1 MKQIQLF
8 RKMLLAAAVSI
19 IALMSCQKAENSRFT
34 DTPIVESYLLPGD
47 TFAVQLSHQTP
58 FYESVTYASDDI
70 NNLHVY
76 IHKGNESFQ
85 LEPAGNGKYIHEQL
99 LIAEG
104 DTFNLSFRFNEK
116 EVSGRTWVPA
126 KPVSMSQSVTRIYLP
141 KIDST
146 SGFPGQGLMPE
157 PVEIS
162 WSNPDNSYY
171 LIIIE
176 NIETDPELIREL
188 DEDEDRPAFAFRKA
202 PTSNNSEM
210 LRPMEFEY
218 FGTHRIILFHVLP
231 DYAALYE
238 QNSSSSLN
246 LTNPSTSISNAYG
259 IFTGL
264 SSDTLMLEVKKE

>member
-1 MKQIQLF
+1 
-8 RKMLLAAAVSI
+8 MLLPAAVSFMT
-19 IALMSCQKAENSRFT
+19 LLSCNKAENSHFT

-47 TFAVQLSHQTP
+47 TVAVKLTRQTP
-58 FYESVTYASDDI
+58 FYDAVTYSSDDI
-70 NNLHVY
+70 NNMT
-76 IHKGNESFQ
+76 ITISKGGESFQ
-85 LEPAGNGKYIHEQL
+85 LIPEGKGKYIHDQL
-99 LIAEG
+99 HIAEG
-104 DTFNLSFRFNEK
+104 DTVSLNFRFNEK
-116 EVSGRTWVPA
+116 DVSGLTWVPA
-126 KPVSMSQSVTRIYLP
+126 KPESMSQSVTRIYLP

-146 SGFPGQGLMPE
+146 SGFPGQGSMPE
-157 PVEIS
+157 PVEIT